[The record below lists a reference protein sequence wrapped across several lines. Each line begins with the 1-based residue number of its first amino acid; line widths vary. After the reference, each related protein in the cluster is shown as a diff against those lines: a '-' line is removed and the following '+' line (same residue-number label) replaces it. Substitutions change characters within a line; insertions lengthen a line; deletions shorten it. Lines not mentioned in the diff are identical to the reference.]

1 MKQNK
6 LRGRP
11 KGTVISTDWN
21 TLETIADLIV
31 REPTLRPT
39 TAIKRV
45 VPNWTDTIVHRLLGK
60 WRKSNAALLFDA
72 QQRQKERCD
81 PTRIS
86 TQSNS
91 VYLLAEIARRDTNL
105 VLRTARELASS
116 PALKAAREMMDSP
129 TLRMIRQIQES
140 PSVRLVRE
148 LQNSPTMQLWQVVG
162 NNPIVQMAR
171 AQARIRNG
179 ERP

>member
-1 MKQNK
+1 MKQKK

-11 KGTVISTDWN
+11 KGTVIATDQK
-21 TLETIADLIV
+21 TLEAIADLIV
-31 REPTLRPT
+31 REPALRPT

-60 WRKSNAALLFDA
+60 WRKSNAALLLDA
-72 QQRQKERCD
+72 QQRRKERRD
-81 PTRIS
+81 STSIS
-86 TQSNS
+86 TQSDS
-91 VYLLAEIARRDTNL
+91 VYLLAELARLDANP
-105 VLRTARELASS
+105 VLRTARELGSS
-116 PALKAAREMMDSP
+116 PALKAAREIMDSP

-140 PSVRLVRE
+140 PSVRLIRE
-148 LQNSPTMQLWQVVG
+148 LQNSPTMQLWQAVG

>member
-1 MKQNK
+1 MKQK
-6 LRGRP
+6 KPRGRP

-21 TLETIADLIV
+21 TLEAIADLIV

-45 VPNWTDTIVHRLLGK
+45 VTDWTDTIVHRLLGK
-60 WRKSNAALLFDA
+60 WRKSNAALLSEA

-81 PTRIS
+81 PTSIS
-86 TQSNS
+86 KESNS
-91 VYLLAEIARRDTNL
+91 VYLLAEIARMDINP
-105 VLRTARELASS
+105 VLRTARELAFS
-116 PALKAAREMMDSP
+116 PALKTAREMMDSP
-129 TLRMIRQIQES
+129 TLRMIRQMQES
-140 PSVRLVRE
+140 PSVRLIRE
-148 LQNSPTMQLWQVVG
+148 LQNSPTMQLWQAVG
-162 NNPIVQMAR
+162 NNRIVQMAR